1 MLEDAGNLNKPYKK
15 DKCGGFIKDL
25 DSYARKILVER
36 RKIEMQLEKAIGKLN
51 AARKKRRGFW
61 GSVLDFCGGFCDAVS
76 PIFPPAKLG
85 AKACEKGLNL
95 MEDNIEKWEHN
106 VRLLERMLEI
116 YSNQAKASVDLVN
129 QAWEGIKKRLH
140 FYTDKHQEFIRRLKQ
155 ASDAIDNE
163 YNFPTPGVLLEYDF
177 ERPAISYTPKKSVFN
192 ERLKDL
198 RENFS
203 ASLYADLCADLKDKI
218 NAFSYRDR
226 AKASK
231 ERELEKNLEDL
242 TPSFR
247 DKTNALSGDDLER
260 LAISKEKELEK
271 DLEDLMPS
279 VLGVPSYN
287 ESLTLAKNRCVKN
300 CKKALEGFT
309 EKIKE
314 PPNDSN
320 AINEAFNH
328 LKTELERAIDDE
340 RLKGL
345 RENFASL
352 CADLE
357 DKIHHNALSN
367 DDLERMIAFRER
379 ELEKN
384 LEDLVG
390 ASSYDEN
397 PNDGLDR
404 MAISKEKELEKSLED
419 LMPSV
424 LSVPSYNESL
434 TLAKNR
440 CVKNCKKALEGFTE
454 KIKEIP
460 NDSNAINEAF
470 DSLET
475 ELERATENLS
485 QKIDPIL
492 ERNENYTQKALEYR
506 EFLESRKKGFI
517 VDEQNPYPEEVRFN
531 EWCLAEFDSVFS
543 TIVPLE
549 DLNKTACAHHALK
562 ALQAALKDNDL
573 GFDAT
578 ELEQIAKGFIPR
590 GYLWHFDAN
599 VLGNVALVREE
610 LLLGVK
616 HTKGYSLWTEFL
628 QKQN

>member
-1 MLEDAGNLNKPYKK
+1 MAEWKTDTEEVKEVVRRCREFKRSLQEE
-15 DKCGGFIKDL
+15 KCSPFIKDL
-25 DSYARKILVER
+25 DSYALKIIVER
-36 RKIEMQLEKAIGKLN
+36 RKIEMQLEKVIGKLN

-61 GSVLDFCGGFCDAVS
+61 GSVLDFCGGVCDAVS
-76 PIFPPAKLG
+76 TIFPPAKLG
-85 AKACEKGLNL
+85 AEACEKGLNL

-116 YSNQAKASVDLVN
+116 YSTQAKASVDLVN
-129 QAWEGIKKRLH
+129 QAWEGVKKRLH

-163 YNFPTPGVLLEYDF
+163 YNFPTPGVLMEYDF
-177 ERPAISYTPKKSVFN
+177 ERPTISYTPKKSVFN

-198 RENFS
+198 REDFS
-203 ASLYADLCADLKDKI
+203 ASLYADWKDKI
-218 NAFSYRDR
+218 NAFSHRDR

-242 TPSFR
+242 
-247 DKTNALSGDDLER
+247 
-260 LAISKEKELEK
+260 
-271 DLEDLMPS
+271 
-279 VLGVPSYN
+279 
-287 ESLTLAKNRCVKN
+287 
-300 CKKALEGFT
+300 
-309 EKIKE
+309 
-314 PPNDSN
+314 
-320 AINEAFNH
+320 
-328 LKTELERAIDDE
+328 
-340 RLKGL
+340 
-345 RENFASL
+345 
-352 CADLE
+352 
-357 DKIHHNALSN
+357 
-367 DDLERMIAFRER
+367 
-379 ELEKN
+379 
-384 LEDLVG
+384 VG
-390 ASSYDEN
+390 AYSYDEN
-397 PNDGLDR
+397 PNNGLDR
-404 MAISKEKELEKSLED
+404 MAISKEREFEKSLED

-434 TLAKNR
+434 TLAKKN

-454 KIKEIP
+454 KIKEAP

-485 QKIDPIL
+485 QKIDSVL
-492 ERNENYTQKALEYR
+492 ERNEYYTQKALEYR
-506 EFLESRKKGFI
+506 EFLESRKEGFI
-517 VDEQNPYPEEVRFN
+517 VDEKNPYPEEVSFN
-531 EWCLAEFDSVFS
+531 ALHLAEFDSVFS
-543 TIVPLE
+543 AIVPLE
-549 DLNKTACAHHALK
+549 DWSKTACAHHALK

-578 ELEQIAKGFIPR
+578 DLEQIAKGFIPR

>member
-1 MLEDAGNLNKPYKK
+1 
-15 DKCGGFIKDL
+15 
-25 DSYARKILVER
+25 
-36 RKIEMQLEKAIGKLN
+36 MQLEKAIGKLN
-51 AARKKRRGFW
+51 AARKKRRGLW
-61 GSVLDFCGGFCDAVS
+61 GSVLDFCGGVCDAVS
-76 PIFPPAKLG
+76 TIFPPAKLG
-85 AKACEKGLNL
+85 AELCEKGLNL

-106 VRLLERMLEI
+106 VKLLERMLEI
-116 YSNQAKASVDLVN
+116 YSTQAKASVDLVN
-129 QAWEGIKKRLH
+129 QAWEGVKKRLH

-163 YNFPTPGVLLEYDF
+163 YNIATPEILKECDF
-177 ERPAISYTPKKSVFN
+177 ESHTIVYSPKKSVFN

-198 RENFS
+198 REDFS
-203 ASLYADLCADLKDKI
+203 ASLYADWKDKI
-218 NAFSYRDR
+218 NAFSNKDR

-242 TPSFR
+242 
-247 DKTNALSGDDLER
+247 
-260 LAISKEKELEK
+260 
-271 DLEDLMPS
+271 M
-279 VLGVPSYN
+279 
-287 ESLTLAKNRCVKN
+287 
-300 CKKALEGFT
+300 
-309 EKIKE
+309 
-314 PPNDSN
+314 
-320 AINEAFNH
+320 
-328 LKTELERAIDDE
+328 
-340 RLKGL
+340 
-345 RENFASL
+345 
-352 CADLE
+352 
-357 DKIHHNALSN
+357 
-367 DDLERMIAFRER
+367 
-379 ELEKN
+379 
-384 LEDLVG
+384 G
-390 ASSYDEN
+390 ASSYDKN
-397 PNDGLDR
+397 PNDELDR
-404 MAISKEKELEKSLED
+404 MAISKEREFEKSLED

-454 KIKEIP
+454 KIKEAP

-470 DSLET
+470 DNLET

-485 QKIDPIL
+485 QKIDPVL

-506 EFLESRKKGFI
+506 EFLESRKEDFI
-517 VDEQNPYPEEVRFN
+517 VDEKNPYPEEVSFN
-531 EWCLAEFDSVFS
+531 EWRLAEFDSVFS
-543 TIVPLE
+543 AIVPLE

-616 HTKGYSLWTEFL
+616 HTKGYKLWTTFL
-628 QKQN
+628 QTQN

>member
-1 MLEDAGNLNKPYKK
+1 MAEWKTDTEEVKKVVEKCREFKQTLQK

-25 DSYARKILVER
+25 DSYALKIIVER
-36 RKIEMQLEKAIGKLN
+36 RKTEMQLEKAIGELKK
-51 AARKKRRGFW
+51 ARKKRKGFW
-61 GSVLDFCGGFCDAVS
+61 GFLGEIGRSFCNAVGSV
-76 PIFPPAKLG
+76 IPPLKLG
-85 AKACEKGLNL
+85 AELCEKGLNL
-95 MEDNIEKWEHN
+95 MEDNIERWEHN

-129 QAWEGIKKRLH
+129 QAWEGVKKRLH

-218 NAFSYRDR
+218 NAFSHRDR
-226 AKASK
+226 ATTSK
-231 ERELEKNLEDL
+231 EHGL
-242 TPSFR
+242 
-247 DKTNALSGDDLER
+247 
-260 LAISKEKELEK
+260 
-271 DLEDLMPS
+271 DLMS
-279 VLGVPSYN
+279 VDF

-300 CKKALEGFT
+300 FKKALEGFT

-314 PPNDSN
+314 
-320 AINEAFNH
+320 A
-328 LKTELERAIDDE
+328 
-340 RLKGL
+340 
-345 RENFASL
+345 
-352 CADLE
+352 
-357 DKIHHNALSN
+357 
-367 DDLERMIAFRER
+367 
-379 ELEKN
+379 
-384 LEDLVG
+384 
-390 ASSYDEN
+390 
-397 PNDGLDR
+397 
-404 MAISKEKELEKSLED
+404 
-419 LMPSV
+419 
-424 LSVPSYNESL
+424 
-434 TLAKNR
+434 
-440 CVKNCKKALEGFTE
+440 
-454 KIKEIP
+454 P

-475 ELERATENLS
+475 ELERATGNLS

-492 ERNENYTQKALEYR
+492 ERNENYAQKALEYR
-506 EFLESRKKGFI
+506 EFLESRKEGFI
-517 VDEQNPYPEEVRFN
+517 VDEKNPYPEEVSFN
-531 EWCLAEFDSVFS
+531 KWRLAKFDSVFS
-543 TIVPLE
+543 AIVLLE

-573 GFDAT
+573 GFDAA

-599 VLGNVALVREE
+599 VLGNLALVREE